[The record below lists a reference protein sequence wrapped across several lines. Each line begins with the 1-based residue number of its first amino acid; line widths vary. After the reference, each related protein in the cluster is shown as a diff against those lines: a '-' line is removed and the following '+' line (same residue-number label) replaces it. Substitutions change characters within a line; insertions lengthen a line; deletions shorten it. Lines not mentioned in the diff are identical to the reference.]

1 MVWMGSGGPGEVGEP
16 QIKIQPLLYL
26 MGRMTLH
33 TF

>member
-1 MVWMGSGGPGEVGEP
+1 MGVGGEPREVGEP

-26 MGRMTLH
+26 MGGMTLH